1 MINKLKVSIKQTIK
15 VTKFNRKISK
25 MEFFQ
30 KEKVYGFKG
39 QDLKMLLIQIK
50 WSRKIE
56 NKMKYKNQVKFNLL
70 RI

>member
-1 MINKLKVSIKQTIK
+1 MINKLKILIEQTLK

-39 QDLKMLLIQIK
+39 QVLKMLFNQMK
-50 WSRKIE
+50 WNRKIE
-56 NKMKYKNQVKFNLL
+56 NKMKFKNQVKFNLL